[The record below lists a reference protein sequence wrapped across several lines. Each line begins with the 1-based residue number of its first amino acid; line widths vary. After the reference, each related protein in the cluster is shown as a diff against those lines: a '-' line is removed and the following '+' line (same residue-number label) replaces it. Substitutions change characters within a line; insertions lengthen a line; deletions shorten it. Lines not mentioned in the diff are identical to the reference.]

1 MTASDQQIR
10 LLYRHDKK
18 QPIAF
23 QVFDV
28 VDKAEPRL
36 KPQKCL
42 GLCETTVGEVR
53 FMVEI

>member
-18 QPIAF
+18 QPIVF
-23 QVFDV
+23 EVFDV
-28 VDKAEPRL
+28 VDKDEPRL
-36 KPQKCL
+36 KTQKRL
-42 GLCETTVGEVR
+42 GFCETTVGEVR